1 MNNPFLVGRNTYL
14 RPLER
19 EDASLIVQWLN
30 DPEVTRTLAIYR
42 PINLQAEEE
51 FIAKIYES
59 ESEFVLGIAV
69 QDSDGLIGVTGL
81 HRMDFKNRHANF
93 GIAIG
98 DKDQWGKG
106 YGTEVTSL
114 MLRHAFEGLNMNRVW
129 LHVYENNVRGIKTY
143 ERTGFRK
150 EGLLR
155 QERYSEGRYWDTI
168 VMAIL
173 REEWDA
179 RQPRR

>member
-1 MNNPFLVGRNTYL
+1 MKNPFLVGGKTYL

-19 EDASLIVQWLN
+19 GDASLIVQWLN

-42 PINLQAEEE
+42 PINLHAEEE
-51 FIAKIYES
+51 FIATIYES

-69 QDSDGLIGVTGL
+69 QDSDRLIGVTGL

-143 ERTGFRK
+143 EKTGFRK

-155 QERYSEGRYWDTI
+155 QERYSEGRYWNTI
-168 VMAIL
+168 LMAIL

-179 RQPRR
+179 LQPQR